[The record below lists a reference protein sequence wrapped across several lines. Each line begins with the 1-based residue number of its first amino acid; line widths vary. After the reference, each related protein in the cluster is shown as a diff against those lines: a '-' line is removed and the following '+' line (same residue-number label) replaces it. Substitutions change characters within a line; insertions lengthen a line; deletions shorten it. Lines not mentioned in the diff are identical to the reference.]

1 MPKEPNLSRL
11 PPRDECL
18 ARIAL
23 ANTPRYRLPF
33 DLSAVVGPTDGTAI
47 IFVSDRSGDGEPELS
62 CGSSSSAGPWGSE
75 RDV

>member
-11 PPRDECL
+11 PPREECL

-23 ANTPRYRLPF
+23 ANTPQYRLRLG
-33 DLSAVVGPTDGTAI
+33 LSAVVGPPNGTAI
-47 IFVSDRSGDGEPELS
+47 ILVSDRSGDGELELS
-62 CGSSSSAGPWGSE
+62 CGSLSSAAPWGSE

>member
-23 ANTPRYRLPF
+23 ANTPQYRLPLG
-33 DLSAVVGPTDGTAI
+33 LSAVVGPPDGKAI
-47 IFVSDRSGDGEPELS
+47 ILVSDRSGDGEPELS
-62 CGSSSSAGPWGSE
+62 FGSSSSTGLGVPE
-75 RDV
+75 QDV

>member
-23 ANTPRYRLPF
+23 ANTPQYRLPLG
-33 DLSAVVGPTDGTAI
+33 LSAVVGPPDGTAI
-47 IFVSDRSGDGEPELS
+47 ILVSERNGDGKPDLS
-62 CGSSSSAGPWGSE
+62 CGSSSSAGPWASE

>member
-11 PPRDECL
+11 PPREECL

-23 ANTPRYRLPF
+23 ANTPRYRLSLG
-33 DLSAVVGPTDGTAI
+33 LSAVVGSPDGTGI
-47 IFVSDRSGDGEPELS
+47 ILVSDRSGDGEPELS
-62 CGSSSSAGPWGSE
+62 CGSSSSAQPWGSE

>member
-23 ANTPRYRLPF
+23 ANTPQYRLRLG
-33 DLSAVVGPTDGTAI
+33 LSAVVGPPDGTAI
-47 IFVSDRSGDGEPELS
+47 ILASDRSGDEETGLS
-62 CGSSSSAGPWGSE
+62 CGSSSSAAPWGSE